1 MRNMPY
7 EIKQKLRQY
16 NKANLKA
23 KSLHD
28 ELVEIFEEYGVPYE
42 NLTANQEYGDYQEEN
57 STEGLAFINNNEGDI
72 EENIAEIEEVFL
84 HFVNRN
90 SRSV

>member
-1 MRNMPY
+1 MPY

-16 NKANLKA
+16 QKANIKA
-23 KSLHD
+23 KALHD

-42 NLTANQEYGDYQEEN
+42 NLTACQEFGDFEDEPT
-57 STEGLAFINNNEGDI
+57 TESLAFINNNEGVI

-90 SRSV
+90 N

>member
-1 MRNMPY
+1 MKKMPY

-16 NKANLKA
+16 DKINAKAR
-23 KSLHD
+23 SLHD

-42 NLTANQEYGDYQEEN
+42 NLSANQEFGDYEN
-57 STEGLAFINNNEGDI
+57 EPVTEALAFINNCEGDI
-72 EENIAEIEEVFL
+72 EDNIDEIEEVFL

-90 SRSV
+90 S